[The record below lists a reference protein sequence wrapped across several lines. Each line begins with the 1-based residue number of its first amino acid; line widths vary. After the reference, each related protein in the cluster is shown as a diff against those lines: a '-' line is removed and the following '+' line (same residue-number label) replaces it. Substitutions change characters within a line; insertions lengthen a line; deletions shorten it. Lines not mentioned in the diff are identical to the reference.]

1 MPDTK
6 AEFPFF
12 PMPRACPFDPAPE
25 LMRKQREEPVSR
37 AQLWDGSIAWLVTRY
52 DDARTALS
60 DPRLSADSSRAGYP
74 QVSAALAENRTS
86 SPTFMTRDN
95 PQHDEQRRMLT
106 RDFMVERVAAQH
118 PYIQEIFDELLDDLL
133 AGSKPT
139 DLVSTV
145 AMPLPLRVICGL
157 LGVPYEDRPLFERL
171 TSQLVS
177 VNTDQA
183 TAAAVNREMF
193 DYMADL
199 VDQKSRQ
206 PGDDVL
212 SHLVVTQLHQG
223 ALSRDEV
230 AAMGQLL
237 ITAGHE
243 TTAGTIALSTA
254 LLLQHPDQ
262 VTELREGDPAFIA
275 NAVEEILRYLSPTQS
290 GRRRLATE
298 DLDLGGT
305 RIKAGDAVIVTAEPP
320 NRDPSAFPDPD
331 RLDLHRQ
338 ARHHLAFGYGIHQCL
353 GQPLARLELQV
364 VLGTLY
370 RRIPTLAPAAPIEGI
385 RFKSDTAIYGVHEL
399 PVTW

>member
-6 AEFPFF
+6 AEIPFF

-37 AQLWDGSIAWLVTRY
+37 ARLWDGSIAWLVTRY
-52 DDARTALS
+52 DDARAALS
-60 DPRLSADSSRAGYP
+60 DPRLSADSSRPGYP
-74 QVSAALAENRTS
+74 QVSMAIAENRTT

-106 RDFMVERVAAQH
+106 RDFVVKRMTALR
-118 PYIQEIFDELLDDLL
+118 PEIFDELLDDLL
-133 AGSKPT
+133 AGPKPA

-145 AMPLPLRVICGL
+145 ALPLPLRVICEL
-157 LGVPYEDRPLFERL
+157 LGVPYDDRPLIDQF

-177 VNTDQA
+177 NDTDQA
-183 TAAAVNREMF
+183 TAATVNREMF
-193 DYMADL
+193 EYMADL
-199 VDQKSRQ
+199 VDRKSRE

-212 SHLVVTQLHQG
+212 SHLVENQLRTD

-243 TTAGTIALSTA
+243 TTANTIALSTA
-254 LLLQHPDQ
+254 LLVRHPDQ
-262 VTELREGDPAFIA
+262 AAELREGDPTLIA
-275 NAVEEILRYLSPTQS
+275 TAVEEILRYLSPTQS
-290 GRRRLATE
+290 GRRRLVTE
-298 DLDLGGT
+298 DLVLGDT
-305 RIKAGDAVIVTAEPP
+305 QIKAGDAVIVTAEPP
-320 NRDPSAFPDPD
+320 NRDSSEFPDPD
-331 RLDLHRQ
+331 RLDLHRG

-353 GQPLARLELQV
+353 GQPLARVELQV

-370 RRIPTLAPAAPIEGI
+370 RRIPTLAPAAPLEEI
-385 RFKSDTAIYGVHEL
+385 RFKTDAAIYGIHEL